1 MNYTQIQDRRTFL
14 KTMGVCALGV
24 SIAPA
29 LRVLPA
35 FAATGMTKVTQQQML
50 MGTVVNITVLVP
62 SKNLGEE
69 AIGRAFVEIQR
80 QIGIFDR
87 YDSSTPLSVLN
98 QDGRLKG
105 APNELLE
112 VVDFSTNLHARTGGK
127 FDVTIAPVVNLLE
140 HSHGQPSAQDLKA
153 ALSLVNSKAL
163 YRQGNNVRLGA
174 SGMAVTL
181 DGVAKGFIADRAAH
195 VLSQDGVTNF
205 LIDAGGDI
213 RVSGTADGLHRPWR
227 VAIEDPN
234 KQNQYPAIIAMSSG
248 AVATSGGY
256 EIFYDPTRKS
266 THLLN
271 PATGRSSQY
280 VRSVSVKAP
289 TVKEADALAT
299 ALSIMRPQDAIR
311 LLTSLP
317 GHSCFLVT
325 SSGATLASPN
335 WA

>member
-24 SIAPA
+24 SMAPV
-29 LRVLPA
+29 LHVLPS
-35 FAATGMTKVTQQQML
+35 FAATGMIKVTQQKML
-50 MGTVVNITVLVP
+50 MGTLANITVLAP

-69 AIGRAFVEIQR
+69 AIGQAFVEIQR

-87 YDSSTPLSVLN
+87 YNSSTPLSVLN
-98 QDGRLKG
+98 QDGRLQG

-112 VVDFSTNLHARTGGK
+112 VVDFSTNLHVRTGGK

-140 HSHGQPSAQDLKA
+140 HSQGQPSAQDLKA
-153 ALSLVNSKAL
+153 ALALVNSKEL
-163 YRQGNNVRLGA
+163 HRQGNNVRLGA

-195 VLSQDGVTNF
+195 VLSQAGVNDF

-213 RVSGTADGLHRPWR
+213 RVSGTSDGLHRPWR
-227 VAIEDPN
+227 VAIEDPD
-234 KQNQYPAIIAMSSG
+234 KQGKYPTIIEMTGG

-271 PATGRSSQY
+271 PATGRSPQY

-299 ALSIMRPQDAIR
+299 AVSIMRPQDAIR
-311 LLTSLP
+311 LMSSLP

-325 SSGATLASPN
+325 SSGVTMASPN